1 MPVQPKDKAKNRSLF
16 KAVLASPYFL
26 PTATILPTVLS
37 YLLSRRI
44 KPRATPGAEALA
56 EKIRSG
62 GIGITT
68 DPTKPNKMNPVRAM
82 LQYGTPHVGTPEKLP
97 ESVKTVIYPFPKEL
111 AQAERPVIGNAPM
124 FAGDLGKLKELEH
137 LRATAGGHAAPHST
151 SAASHVDE
159 ILKMLPP
166 EARLKFMSQNF
177 ARAHPN
183 QYVIKP
189 DITRGKTEPLHSGHN
204 LVDEYNNLFKFDFAE
219 PHPEWDEL
227 AKRKAQQLN
236 IPQTPM
242 NLAAAT
248 NLIKANPED
257 PSILAQLLETS
268 PKEMHKP
275 LMAFALA
282 HAPKTMFVQDR
293 VPMIAEYRMHV
304 LNGRLIPHT
313 TVPRHDKMQA
323 LAALMG
329 HESELQRQSEAKV
342 MEHILGRMHPED
354 LKDRMLSM
362 DVAIRPDGTPTV
374 LELNP
379 MGWSGF
385 LTGRGAGAVP
395 AAINMHKWMGEL
407 AGQSTIPM
415 AGAKA
420 LGIGA
425 IGAGAAYG
433 AQRLAGDD
441 PTETERRASP
451 A

>member
-1 MPVQPKDKAKNRSLF
+1 MPVPPKDKRENRSRL
-16 KAVLASPYFL
+16 KAILASPYFL
-26 PTATILPTVLS
+26 PAATILPTVMS
-37 YLLSRRI
+37 YLVSRRI
-44 KPRATPGAEALA
+44 RPRATPGAEALA
-56 EKIRSG
+56 EKIRAG

-68 DPTKPNKMNPVRAM
+68 DPTKPNKMNPVRAL
-82 LQYGTPHVGTPEKLP
+82 LQYGTPHVGSPDRIP
-97 ESVKTVIYPFPKEL
+97 ESVKTVVYPFPKEL
-111 AQAERPVIGNAPM
+111 TQAERPVIGNAAM

-137 LRATAGGHAAPHST
+137 LRATAGGHAAPYST
-151 SAASHVDE
+151 PAASHVDE
-159 ILKMLPP
+159 ILEMLPP

-177 ARAHPN
+177 AKAHPN

-189 DITRGKTEPLHSGHN
+189 DITRGKTEPLHSQHN
-204 LVDEYNNLFKFDFAE
+204 LVDEYNNLFKFDFME
-219 PHPEWDEL
+219 PHPEWNEL
-227 AKRKAQQLN
+227 AAMKAKRTGL
-236 IPQTPM
+236 PQTTM
-242 NLAAAT
+242 NLASAT

-257 PSILAQLLETS
+257 PAILAKLLETS

-282 HAPKTMFVQDR
+282 HAPKTMFVQDH
-293 VPMIAEYRMHV
+293 VPMIAEFRMHV

-329 HESELQRQSEAKV
+329 HESELQHQSEAKV
-342 MEHILGRMHPED
+342 MEHILGRMRPED

-385 LTGRGAGAVP
+385 LTGRGAGTVP

-407 AGQSTIPM
+407 AGQNTIPM

-420 LGIGA
+420 LGAGA
-425 IGAGAAYG
+425 IGAGAASG
-433 AQRLAGDD
+433 AQRLADD
-441 PTETERRASP
+441 EPTATDTASRT
-451 A
+451 